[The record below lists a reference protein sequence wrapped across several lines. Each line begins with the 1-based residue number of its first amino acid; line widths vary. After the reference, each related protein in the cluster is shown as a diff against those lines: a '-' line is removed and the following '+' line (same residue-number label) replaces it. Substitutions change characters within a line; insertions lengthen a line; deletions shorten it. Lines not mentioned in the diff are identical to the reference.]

1 MKRIVPLLLLATT
14 VSAQTATQI
23 EKDIRT
29 LAAPKMEGRGLGTNG
44 IKLAA
49 DYLESRVRALG
60 LQPAFGKSYRQP
72 FPVKIGV
79 ALGKNNH
86 LDDVADADWSPL
98 GFSSSGAFKGEVA
111 FVGYGISAP
120 PLGYDDFAGIDL
132 KGKVALMLRYEPQE
146 KDDASPVDGR
156 KPSRWSAMRYKVLQA
171 RERGAAA
178 VVFATGP
185 LQDEGK
191 DKVPPLANDG
201 PESPAGIPVLQVKT
215 SLAQKWV
222 GDLAAFQKDLDKDLK
237 PRSRALGMTLS
248 GATDVVPT
256 NAQGENLAGV
266 LSGKGAL
273 ADE

>member
-1 MKRIVPLLLLATT
+1 MKRIVPILLLATGAF
-14 VSAQTATQI
+14 AQTATQI

-29 LAAPKMEGRGLGTNG
+29 LAAPNMEGRGLDTNG

-49 DYLESRVRALG
+49 DYIESRVRALG

-79 ALGKNNH
+79 TAGKNNR
-86 LDDVADADWSPL
+86 LDGVAADDWSPL
-98 GFSSSGAFKGEVA
+98 GFSSSGAFKGEVV

-146 KDDASPVDGR
+146 KDDASPFDGR

-178 VVFATGP
+178 VVFSTGP
-185 LQDEGK
+185 LQDDGK
-191 DKVPPLANDG
+191 DKVPPLTNDG
-201 PESPAGIPVLQVKT
+201 PESPAGIPVVQVKT
-215 SLAQKWV
+215 SLAQREPGGLLPFQHRV
-222 GDLAAFQKDLDKDLK
+222 GPYLQ
-237 PRSRALGMTLS
+237 P
-248 GATDVVPT
+248 
-256 NAQGENLAGV
+256 
-266 LSGKGAL
+266 
-273 ADE
+273 